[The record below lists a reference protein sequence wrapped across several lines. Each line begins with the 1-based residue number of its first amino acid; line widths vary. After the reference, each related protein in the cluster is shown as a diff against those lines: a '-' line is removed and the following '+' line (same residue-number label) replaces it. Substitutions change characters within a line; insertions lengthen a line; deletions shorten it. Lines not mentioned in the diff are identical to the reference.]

1 MASRFKSVILR
12 HTDSIKRS
20 NLSGIKDTIR
30 SRVTTANHDNGY
42 GTNEFIHLKFYDDDN
57 YLSIVKC
64 INGGY
69 YIIEDMLKFMSN
81 YNDCGQKHIDN
92 LKSCSKKS
100 KSKVKAQSTLSSYH
114 TTRAAQLKTICAPS
128 LEAEYLQARHDAI
141 QEVIDECRTKL
152 NRIYPKKSSNSSPK
166 HNRTDYMID
175 SFEAARSV
183 LLNLSEKLEKLKEQK
198 RKKDAALLEA
208 KILCEN
214 LSYTHGVKESKTEK
228 ASNSRKKHEQQL
240 EEIEND
246 IARSEDEYEQEKKTY
261 RVEARRIY
269 EKCRVLEEER
279 LELIEDTLIKFVKAA
294 YSSENSMQYRA
305 IYKEL
310 KSYFIDELNITEDL
324 DFWAQTYGVYDS
336 TRSLSTETNQNDDAH
351 DDDDGEEEE
360 EQEEPSSADTTTS
373 STKTKSKKNQKQ
385 DLL

>member
-1 MASRFKSVILR
+1 MTSRLKSAILR

-42 GTNEFIHLKFYDDDN
+42 GSNEFIHLNFYDDDN
-57 YLSIVKC
+57 YLSIVQC

-69 YIIEDMLKFMSN
+69 HITEDMLKFMLD
-81 YNDCGQKHIDN
+81 YNDCLQKHIDN

-100 KSKVKAQSTLSSYH
+100 KSRVKAQSTLSSYH

-141 QEVIDECRTKL
+141 QNAIDECRTEL
-152 NRIYPKKSSNSSPK
+152 NRIYSKGSSNSSPK

-175 SFEAARSV
+175 SFEAASSV
-183 LLNLSEKLEKLKEQK
+183 LLKLSEKIDKLKEQK
-198 RKKDAALLEA
+198 TKEDAALLQA

-228 ASNSRKKHEQQL
+228 ANNSRKKHEQKL
-240 EEIEND
+240 KEIEND
-246 IARSEDEYEQEKKTY
+246 IARFEDEYEHEKKTY

-269 EKCRVLEEER
+269 EKCRVLEEKR
-279 LELIEDTLIKFVKAA
+279 LELIGDTLMKFIKAA
-294 YSSENSMQYRA
+294 YSSKNSTQQRT
-305 IYKEL
+305 IYEEL
-310 KSYFIDELNITEDL
+310 QSYLKDERDITKDL
-324 DFWAQTYGVYDS
+324 EFWAQTYGVYDS
-336 TRSLSTETNQNDDAH
+336 TTSLSTETNQNDDAH
-351 DDDDGEEEE
+351 DDD
-360 EQEEPSSADTTTS
+360 EPSSADTTTS
-373 STKTKSKKNQKQ
+373 STKTKSKKNQK
-385 DLL
+385 